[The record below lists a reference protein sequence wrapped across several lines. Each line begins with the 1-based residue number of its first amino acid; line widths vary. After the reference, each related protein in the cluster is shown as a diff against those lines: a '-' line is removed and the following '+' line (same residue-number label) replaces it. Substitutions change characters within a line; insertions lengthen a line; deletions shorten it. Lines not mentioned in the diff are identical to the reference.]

1 MKIILKLA
9 WRNLGR
15 NRRRT
20 VLTAGTVALG
30 LALLLVTFGL
40 GDGSHL
46 QMIDN
51 AVRMGSGHVLIQRQG
66 YHDHGG
72 VQRALATESLSRVRT
87 WFEQEVFDGSVQ
99 SLVERVFSTGLASS
113 ADGSTAVRIIGS
125 QPGPENE
132 ASKFGERLVAGE
144 FLSSGAGDQAVV
156 GAGVARKLRV
166 GLGSKFVVLSQASG
180 SAELQSRLLRVH
192 GILRTGMDELDQR
205 LVIIPLAAAQ
215 ELLLLPGQVHQ
226 VAVFVEDVEGAHG
239 LARRGRMDLPASAE
253 VLDWAE
259 AMPELIEF
267 IRMDNAGNYLF
278 NGIFLLL
285 IAFVVLNTLMMSAL
299 ERRREYALL
308 DALGLSPA
316 GRFFMMFTEAVLLAL
331 FSTAA
336 GLALGYGAHLYLES
350 QGLPLDAFYEGEGD
364 LSAAGAVMDPVLYS
378 RLSAERLLVSASI
391 IMFMTMILALVP
403 AWRAGRRV
411 SVQLLGRM

>member
-20 VLTAGTVALG
+20 VLTAATVALG

-51 AVRMGSGHVLIQRQG
+51 AVRMGSGHVLIQHQG

-72 VQRALATESLSRVRT
+72 VQRALEAETLSQVRV
-87 WFEQEVFDGSVQ
+87 WIEQEGFDGSVQ
-99 SLVERVFSTGLASS
+99 RRVERVFSTGLASS
-113 ADGSTAVRIIGS
+113 ADGSTAVRVIGS
-125 QPGPENE
+125 QPGPESE
-132 ASKFGERLVAGE
+132 ASKYGEKLVAGE
-144 FLSSGAGDQAVV
+144 FLSSETGDQAVV
-156 GAGVARKLRV
+156 GAGVARKLGV

-205 LVIIPLAAAQ
+205 LVIIPLEAAQ

-226 VAVFVEDVEGAHG
+226 VAVFMEDVEGAHA
-239 LARRGRMDLPASAE
+239 LARRGRTDLPAAAE

-308 DALGLSPA
+308 DALGLTPA
-316 GRFFMMFTEAVLLAL
+316 GRFLMMFTEAVLLAL

-350 QGLPLDAFYEGEGD
+350 HGLPLEAFYDGEGD

-378 RLSAERLLVSASI
+378 RLSNERLLVSASI
-391 IMFMTMILALVP
+391 IMFLTMILALVP

>member
-20 VLTAGTVALG
+20 VLTAATVALG

-51 AVRMGSGHVLIQRQG
+51 AVRMGSGHVLIQHQG

-72 VQRALATESLSRVRT
+72 VQRALEAKTLSQVRV
-87 WFEQEVFDGSVQ
+87 WIEQEGFDGSVQ
-99 SLVERVFSTGLASS
+99 NRVERVFSTGLASS
-113 ADGSTAVRIIGS
+113 ADGSTAVRVIGS
-125 QPGPENE
+125 QPGPESE
-132 ASKFGERLVAGE
+132 ASKFGEKLVAGE
-144 FLSSGAGDQAVV
+144 FLSSETGDQAVV

-205 LVIIPLAAAQ
+205 LVIIPLEAAQ

-226 VAVFVEDVEGAHG
+226 VAVFMEDVEGANA
-239 LARRGRMDLPASAE
+239 LARRGRTDLPASAE

-316 GRFFMMFTEAVLLAL
+316 GRFLMMFTEAVLLAL

-350 QGLPLDAFYEGEGD
+350 HGLPLEAFYDGEGD

-378 RLSAERLLVSASI
+378 RLSNERLLVSASI
-391 IMFMTMILALVP
+391 IMFLTMILALVP

>member
-1 MKIILKLA
+1 MKITLKLA

-20 VLTAGTVALG
+20 ILTVATVALG
-30 LALLLVTFGL
+30 LALLLVTLGL

-51 AVRMGSGHVLIQRQG
+51 AVRMGSGHVLIQSQG
-66 YHDHGG
+66 YHAHGG
-72 VQRALATESLSRVRT
+72 VQRALEEGTRFRVRDWT
-87 WFEQEVFDGSVQ
+87 EQLSDDTPVQ
-99 SLVERVFSTGLASS
+99 NVVERVFASGLASS
-113 ADGSTAVRIIGS
+113 ADGSTGVRIIGT
-125 QPGPENE
+125 QPGPESE
-132 ASKFGERLVAGE
+132 ASKFSEKLVEGE
-144 FLSSGAGDQAVV
+144 FLRSGAGDQAVV

-166 GLGSKFVVLSQASG
+166 GVGAKFVVLSQASG
-180 SAELQSRLLRVH
+180 SSELQSRLLRVG
-192 GILRTGMDELDQR
+192 GILQTGLEDLDQR
-205 LVIIPLAAAQ
+205 LVIIPLEVAQ

-226 VAVFVEDVEGAHG
+226 VAVFLEDVEAAGA
-239 LARRGRMDLPASAE
+239 LAELGRTVLPGSTE

-267 IRMDNAGNYLF
+267 IRIDDAGNYVF

-285 IAFVVLNTLMMSAL
+285 IAFVVLNTLLMSAL

-331 FSTAA
+331 LSTAV
-336 GLALGYGAHLYLES
+336 GMSLGYGAHLYLES
-350 QGLPLDAFYEGEGD
+350 AGLPLEVFYDGEGE

-378 RLSAERLLVSASI
+378 RLSAERVFVSAAG
-391 IMFMTMILALVP
+391 IMFLTLVLALAP

-411 SVQLLGRM
+411 SIQLLGRM

>member
-20 VLTAGTVALG
+20 VLTAATVALG

-51 AVRMGSGHVLIQRQG
+51 AVRMGSGHVLIQHQG

-72 VQRALATESLSRVRT
+72 VQRALEAETLSQVRV
-87 WFEQEVFDGSVQ
+87 WIEQEGFDGSVQ
-99 SLVERVFSTGLASS
+99 NRVERVFSTGLASS
-113 ADGSTAVRIIGS
+113 ADGSTAVRVIGS
-125 QPGPENE
+125 QPGPESE
-132 ASKFGERLVAGE
+132 ASKFGEKLVAGE
-144 FLSSGAGDQAVV
+144 FLSSETGDQAVV

-180 SAELQSRLLRVH
+180 SSELQSRLLRVR

-205 LVIIPLAAAQ
+205 LVIIPLEAAQ

-226 VAVFVEDVEGAHG
+226 VAVFMEDVEGAHA
-239 LARRGRMDLPASAE
+239 LARRGRTDLPASAE

-316 GRFFMMFTEAVLLAL
+316 GRFLMMFTEAVLLAL

-350 QGLPLDAFYEGEGD
+350 HGLPLEAFYDGEGD

-378 RLSAERLLVSASI
+378 RLSNERLLASASI
-391 IMFMTMILALVP
+391 IMFLTMILALVP

>member
-20 VLTAGTVALG
+20 VLTAATVALG

-51 AVRMGSGHVLIQRQG
+51 AVRMGSGHVLIQHQG

-72 VQRALATESLSRVRT
+72 VQRALEAETLSQVRV
-87 WFEQEVFDGSVQ
+87 WIEQEGFDGSVQ
-99 SLVERVFSTGLASS
+99 SRVERVFSTGLASS
-113 ADGSTAVRIIGS
+113 ADGSTAVRVIGS
-125 QPGPENE
+125 QPGPESE
-132 ASKFGERLVAGE
+132 ASKYGEKLVAGE
-144 FLSSGAGDQAVV
+144 FLSSETGDQAVV
-156 GAGVARKLRV
+156 GAGVARKLGV

-205 LVIIPLAAAQ
+205 LVIIPLEAAQ

-226 VAVFVEDVEGAHG
+226 VAVFMEDVEGAHA
-239 LARRGRMDLPASAE
+239 LARRGRTDLPASAE

-308 DALGLSPA
+308 DALGLTPA
-316 GRFFMMFTEAVLLAL
+316 GRFLMMFTEAVLLAL

-350 QGLPLDAFYEGEGD
+350 HGLPLEAFYDGEGD

-378 RLSAERLLVSASI
+378 RLSNERLLVSASI
-391 IMFMTMILALVP
+391 IMFLTMILALVP

>member
-1 MKIILKLA
+1 MKITLKLA

-20 VLTAGTVALG
+20 ILTVATVALG
-30 LALLLVTFGL
+30 LALLLITLGL

-51 AVRMGSGHVLIQRQG
+51 AVRMGSGHVLIQHQG
-66 YHDHGG
+66 YQAHGG
-72 VQRALATESLSRVRT
+72 VQRALEEGIRSRVRD
-87 WFEQEVFDGSVQ
+87 WIEQQSDDAPVQ
-99 SLVERVFSTGLASS
+99 NVVERVFASGLASS
-113 ADGSTAVRIIGS
+113 ADGSTGVRIIGT
-125 QPGPENE
+125 QPGPESA
-132 ASKFGERLVAGE
+132 ASKFSEKLVEGE
-144 FLSSGAGDQAVV
+144 FLRPGAGDQAVV

-166 GLGSKFVVLSQASG
+166 GMGSKFVVLSQASG
-180 SAELQSRLLRVH
+180 SSELQSRLLRVG
-192 GILRTGMDELDQR
+192 GILQTGLEDLDQR
-205 LVIIPLAAAQ
+205 LVIIPLDVAQ
-215 ELLLLPGQVHQ
+215 ELLLLPGRVHQ
-226 VAVFVEDVEGAHG
+226 VAVFLEDVEAAGA
-239 LARRGRMDLPASAE
+239 LAELGRTVLPGSTE

-267 IRMDNAGNYLF
+267 IRIDDAGNYVF

-285 IAFVVLNTLMMSAL
+285 IAFVVLNTLLMSAL

-316 GRFFMMFTEAVLLAL
+316 GRFFMMFSEAVLLAL
-331 FSTAA
+331 LSTAV
-336 GLALGYGAHLYLES
+336 GMSLGYGAHLYLES
-350 QGLPLDAFYEGEGD
+350 AGLPLEVFYDGEGE

-378 RLSAERLLVSASI
+378 RLSAERVLVSAAG
-391 IMFMTMILALVP
+391 IMFLTLVLALAP

-411 SVQLLGRM
+411 SIQLLGRM

>member
-1 MKIILKLA
+1 MKIVFKLA

-20 VLTAGTVALG
+20 MLTVVTVALG
-30 LALLLVTFGL
+30 LALLLVTLGL

-51 AVRMGSGHVLIQRQG
+51 AVRMGSGHVLIQSQG
-66 YHDHGG
+66 YHAHGG
-72 VQRALATESLSRVRT
+72 VQRALGEGIRSRVRD
-87 WFEQEVFDGSVQ
+87 WIEQPSHDSPVQ
-99 SLVERVFSTGLASS
+99 TVVERVLASGLASS
-113 ADGSTAVRIIGS
+113 ADGSTGVRIIGT
-125 QPGPENE
+125 QPGPESE
-132 ASKFGERLVAGE
+132 ASKFGEKLVAGE
-144 FLSSGAGDQAVV
+144 FLRPGSGDQAVV

-180 SAELQSRLLRVH
+180 SSELQSRLLRVR
-192 GILRTGMDELDQR
+192 GILQTGLEDLDQR
-205 LVIIPLAAAQ
+205 LVIVPLDVAQ

-226 VAVFVEDVEGAHG
+226 IAVFLEDVEAAGV
-239 LARRGRMDLPASAE
+239 LARRGRNLLPDSAE
-253 VLDWAE
+253 VLDWTE
-259 AMPELIEF
+259 AMPELTEF
-267 IRMDNAGNYLF
+267 IRIDDAGNYLF

-285 IAFVVLNTLMMSAL
+285 IAFVVLNTLLMSAL
-299 ERRREYALL
+299 ERRREFALL
-308 DALGLSPA
+308 DALGLAPA

-331 FSTAA
+331 LSTAV
-336 GLALGYGAHLYLES
+336 GMGLGYGAHLYLES
-350 QGLPLDAFYEGEGD
+350 AGLPLDAFYEGEGE

-378 RLSAERLLVSASI
+378 RLSAERVFASAAVIVFLTLV
-391 IMFMTMILALVP
+391 LALAP

>member
-20 VLTAGTVALG
+20 VLTAATVALG

-51 AVRMGSGHVLIQRQG
+51 AVRMGSGHVLIQHQG

-72 VQRALATESLSRVRT
+72 VQRALEAKTLSQVRV
-87 WFEQEVFDGSVQ
+87 WIEQEAFDGSVQ
-99 SLVERVFSTGLASS
+99 SRVERVFSTGLASS
-113 ADGSTAVRIIGS
+113 ADGSTAVRVIGS
-125 QPGPENE
+125 QPGPESE
-132 ASKFGERLVAGE
+132 ASKFGEKLVAGE
-144 FLSSGAGDQAVV
+144 FLSSETGDQAVV
-156 GAGVARKLRV
+156 GAGVARKLGV

-205 LVIIPLAAAQ
+205 LVIIPLEAAQ

-226 VAVFVEDVEGAHG
+226 VAVFMEDVEGAHA
-239 LARRGRMDLPASAE
+239 LARRGRTDLPASAE

-308 DALGLSPA
+308 DALGLTPA

-350 QGLPLDAFYEGEGD
+350 HGLPLEAFYDGEGD

-378 RLSAERLLVSASI
+378 RLSNERLLVSASI
-391 IMFMTMILALVP
+391 IMFLTMILALVP

>member
-20 VLTAGTVALG
+20 VLTAATVALG

-51 AVRMGSGHVLIQRQG
+51 AVRMGSGHVLIQHQG

-72 VQRALATESLSRVRT
+72 VQRALEARTLSQVRV
-87 WFEQEVFDGSVQ
+87 WIEQEAFDGSVQ
-99 SLVERVFSTGLASS
+99 SRVERVFSTGLASS
-113 ADGSTAVRIIGS
+113 ADGSTAVRVIGS
-125 QPGPENE
+125 QPGPESE
-132 ASKFGERLVAGE
+132 ASKFGEKLVAGE
-144 FLSSGAGDQAVV
+144 FLSSETGDQAVV
-156 GAGVARKLRV
+156 GAGVARKLGV

-205 LVIIPLAAAQ
+205 LVIIPLEAAQ

-226 VAVFVEDVEGAHG
+226 VAVFMEDVEGAHA
-239 LARRGRMDLPASAE
+239 LARRGRTDLPVSAE

-308 DALGLSPA
+308 DALGLTPA

-350 QGLPLDAFYEGEGD
+350 HGLPLEAFYDGEGD

-378 RLSAERLLVSASI
+378 RLSNERLLVSASI
-391 IMFMTMILALVP
+391 IMFLTMILALVP

>member
-20 VLTAGTVALG
+20 VLTAATVALG

-51 AVRMGSGHVLIQRQG
+51 AVRMGSGHVLIQHQG

-72 VQRALATESLSRVRT
+72 VQRALEAETLSQVRV
-87 WFEQEVFDGSVQ
+87 WIEQEGFDGSVQ
-99 SLVERVFSTGLASS
+99 SRVERVFSTGLASS
-113 ADGSTAVRIIGS
+113 ADGSTAVRVIGS
-125 QPGPENE
+125 QPGPESE
-132 ASKFGERLVAGE
+132 ASKFGEKLVAGE
-144 FLSSGAGDQAVV
+144 FLSSETGDQAVV
-156 GAGVARKLRV
+156 GAGVARKLGV

-205 LVIIPLAAAQ
+205 LVIIPLEAAQ

-226 VAVFVEDVEGAHG
+226 VAVFMEDVEGAHA
-239 LARRGRMDLPASAE
+239 LARRGRTDLPASAE

-308 DALGLSPA
+308 DALGLTPA

-350 QGLPLDAFYEGEGD
+350 HGLPLEAFYDGEGD

-378 RLSAERLLVSASI
+378 RLSNERLLVSASI
-391 IMFMTMILALVP
+391 IMFLTMILALVP

>member
-1 MKIILKLA
+1 VKIILKLA
-9 WRNLGR
+9 WGNLGR

-20 VLTAGTVALG
+20 GLTVATVALG
-30 LALLLVTFGL
+30 LALLLVTLGL

-51 AVRMGSGHVLIQRQG
+51 AVRMGSGHVVIQSRG
-66 YHDHGG
+66 YQAHGG
-72 VQRALATESLSRVRT
+72 VQRALGAATRSSVRA
-87 WFEQEVFDGSVQ
+87 WIVQ
-99 SLVERVFSTGLASS
+99 LGDDSPVQNVVERVFASGLASS
-113 ADGSTAVRIIGS
+113 ADGSTGVRLIGTE
-125 QPGPENE
+125 PGPENE
-132 ASKFGERLVAGE
+132 SSKFGEKLVEGN
-144 FLSSGAGDQAVV
+144 FLRPGAENQAVV
-156 GAGVARKLRV
+156 GSGVARKLRI

-192 GILRTGMDELDQR
+192 GILQTGLDDLDQT
-205 LVIIPLAAAQ
+205 LVIVPLGVAQ
-215 ELLLLPGQVHQ
+215 DLLLLPDQIHQ
-226 VAVFVEDVEGAHG
+226 VALFLEEVEASGA
-239 LARRGRMDLPASAE
+239 LANRGRMDLPASVE
-253 VLDWAE
+253 VLEWAE
-259 AMPELIEF
+259 AMPELTEF
-267 IRMDNAGNYLF
+267 IRIDDAGNYVF

-285 IAFVVLNTLMMSAL
+285 IAFVVLNTLLMSAL
-299 ERRREYALL
+299 ERKREYALL

-316 GRFFMMFTEAVLLAL
+316 GRFSMMFTEAVLLAL
-331 FSTAA
+331 LSTAA

-350 QGLPLDAFYEGEGD
+350 AGLPLEAFYEGEGE

-378 RLSAERLLVSASI
+378 RLSAERLLASASI

>member
-20 VLTAGTVALG
+20 ILTAATVALG

-51 AVRMGSGHVLIQRQG
+51 AVRMGSGHVLIQHQG

-72 VQRALATESLSRVRT
+72 VQRALEAETLSRIRA
-87 WFEQEVFDGSVQ
+87 WFEQAGVDGPVQ
-99 SLVERVFSTGLASS
+99 NLVERVFSTGLASS
-113 ADGSTAVRIIGS
+113 ADGSTAVQVIGS
-125 QPGPENE
+125 QPGPESE
-132 ASKFGERLVAGE
+132 ASKFAEKLVAGE
-144 FLSSGAGDQAVV
+144 FLSSGTGDQAVL

-205 LVIIPLAAAQ
+205 LVIIPLEAAQ

-226 VAVFVEDVEGAHG
+226 VAVFMEDVEGAQA
-239 LARRGRMDLPASAE
+239 LARRGRTDLPASAE

-259 AMPELIEF
+259 AMPQLIEF

-299 ERRREYALL
+299 ERKREYALL

-336 GLALGYGAHLYLES
+336 GLALGYGAHLYLETH
-350 QGLPLDAFYEGEGD
+350 GLPLEAFYDGEGD

-378 RLSAERLLVSASI
+378 RLSNGRLLVSASI

>member
-20 VLTAGTVALG
+20 VLTAATVALG

-51 AVRMGSGHVLIQRQG
+51 AVRMGSGHVLIQHQG

-72 VQRALATESLSRVRT
+72 VQRALEAETLSQVRV
-87 WFEQEVFDGSVQ
+87 WIEQEGFDGSVQ
-99 SLVERVFSTGLASS
+99 NRVERVFSTGLASS
-113 ADGSTAVRIIGS
+113 ADGSTAVRVIGS
-125 QPGPENE
+125 QPGPESE
-132 ASKFGERLVAGE
+132 ASKFGEKLVTGE
-144 FLSSGAGDQAVV
+144 FLSSETGDQAVV

-205 LVIIPLAAAQ
+205 LVIIPLEAAQ

-226 VAVFVEDVEGAHG
+226 VAVFMEDVEGAHA
-239 LARRGRMDLPASAE
+239 LARRGRTDLPASAE

-316 GRFFMMFTEAVLLAL
+316 GRFLMMFTEAVLLAL

-350 QGLPLDAFYEGEGD
+350 HGLPLEAFYDGEGD

-378 RLSAERLLVSASI
+378 RLSNERLLASASI
-391 IMFMTMILALVP
+391 IMFLTMILALVP

>member
-20 VLTAGTVALG
+20 VLTAATVALG

-51 AVRMGSGHVLIQRQG
+51 AVRMGSGHVLIQHQG

-72 VQRALATESLSRVRT
+72 VQRALEAETLSQVRVWIER
-87 WFEQEVFDGSVQ
+87 EGFDGSVQ
-99 SLVERVFSTGLASS
+99 SRVERVFSTGLASS
-113 ADGSTAVRIIGS
+113 ADGSTAVRVIGS
-125 QPGPENE
+125 QPGPESE
-132 ASKFGERLVAGE
+132 ASKFGEKLVAGE
-144 FLSSGAGDQAVV
+144 FLSSETGDQAVV
-156 GAGVARKLRV
+156 GAGVARKLGV

-205 LVIIPLAAAQ
+205 LVIIPLEAAQ

-226 VAVFVEDVEGAHG
+226 VAVFMEDVEGAHA
-239 LARRGRMDLPASAE
+239 LARRGRTDLPASAE
-253 VLDWAE
+253 VLDWAD

-308 DALGLSPA
+308 DALGLTPA

-350 QGLPLDAFYEGEGD
+350 HGLPLEAFYDGEGD

-378 RLSAERLLVSASI
+378 RLSNERLLVSASI
-391 IMFMTMILALVP
+391 IMFLTMILALVP

>member
-20 VLTAGTVALG
+20 GLTVVTVALG
-30 LALLLVTFGL
+30 LALLLVTLGL

-66 YHDHGG
+66 YQAHGG
-72 VQRALATESLSRVRT
+72 VQRALGEGTRSQVRA
-87 WFEQEVFDGSVQ
+87 WIEQSTRDAPVPN
-99 SLVERVFSTGLASS
+99 LVERVFASGLASS
-113 ADGSTAVRIIGS
+113 ADGSTGVRIIGT
-125 QPGPENE
+125 QPGPESQ
-132 ASKFGERLVAGE
+132 ASKFDEKLVDGE
-144 FLSSGAGDQAVV
+144 FLHPGAEDQAVV

-166 GLGSKFVVLSQASG
+166 GMGSKFVVLAQASG
-180 SAELQSRLLRVH
+180 SSELQSRLFRVR
-192 GILRTGMDELDQR
+192 GILQTGLDDLDQR
-205 LVIIPLAAAQ
+205 LVIIPLEVAQ
-215 ELLLLPGQVHQ
+215 KLLLLPGQVHQ
-226 VAVFVEDVEGAHG
+226 VAVFLEEVEAAGV
-239 LARRGRMDLPASAE
+239 LAQRGRNALPDSAE

-259 AMPELIEF
+259 AMPELTEF
-267 IRMDNAGNYLF
+267 IRMDDAGNYVF

-285 IAFVVLNTLMMSAL
+285 IAFVVLNTLLMSAL
-299 ERRREYALL
+299 ERSREYALL

-331 FSTAA
+331 LSTAA

-350 QGLPLDAFYEGEGD
+350 AGLPLEAFYEGEGE

-378 RLSAERLLVSASI
+378 RLSAERVFVSGAVIVFLTLV
-391 IMFMTMILALVP
+391 LALAP

-411 SVQLLGRM
+411 SIQLLGRI